1 MTTTRTISEN
11 LTVAFR
17 GRTDPS
23 TQYEYALI
31 MDLRGP
37 FPGLLR
43 QVGEAAAKEILA
55 GRRTA
60 SWSWLDDG
68 ALAVHFTRGTPET
81 AANIAVELLETLPTQ
96 LEKIRT
102 DADDPAFDEAFA
114 AVTD

>member
-1 MTTTRTISEN
+1 MTTTRVLSDDV
-11 LTVAFR
+11 TVALR

-43 QVGEAAAKEILA
+43 QAGEAAAKEILS

-68 ALAVHFTRGTPET
+68 ALAVHFTRGTPQT
-81 AANIAVELLETLPTQ
+81 AATVATELLETLPAH
-96 LEKIRT
+96 LDKVRA
-102 DADDPAFDEAFA
+102 DADDPAFDEALA
-114 AVTD
+114 AISD